1 MSESNRKES
10 VRSSS
15 SLIDPEEVCRR
26 LVPQKYWKEVMEALG
41 ESIKL
46 ADQYGPDRWGIRLAT
61 NDLMLKVGSHE
72 VLQIGD
78 WDLPFHLIVDK
89 KSVPSQLRSQSE
101 LRFSDDNASYEVPNT
116 IGFYRSNPGSE
127 ACNMPFEMVRQAYQ
141 ELLPS
146 HAEVISR
153 AARKPKHPST
163 RSTHSAELVQF
174 VADELGKTL
183 PQPRYWDAPIENHLP
198 LIAEELPN
206 DEQFTEGAV
215 RQIFVNAYERDRR
228 ARKLCI
234 KHYGARCCICGLSF
248 EERYGTEAA
257 GIIHVHHIIPLS
269 EIGESY
275 QVDPIRDLRPVCPNC
290 HAVIH
295 HATKTPRAIEQ
306 VMKMIH
312 EDERAR

>member
-1 MSESNRKES
+1 MSESKHKES

-15 SLIDPEEVCRR
+15 SQAYPEQVCRR
-26 LVPQKYWKEVMEALG
+26 LVPQQYWKDVMESLG
-41 ESIKL
+41 ASIKL
-46 ADQYGPDRWGIRLAT
+46 ADQYGPDRWGIRLAD
-61 NDLMLKVGSHE
+61 NDIMLKVGSHE

-89 KSVPSQLRSQSE
+89 KSLPPQLRGHSK
-101 LRFSDDNASYEVPNT
+101 LRFSEESDSYGALSP

-127 ACNMPFEMVRQAYQ
+127 SCDMPFEMIRQAYQ
-141 ELLPS
+141 ELSPS

-183 PQPRYWDAPIENHLP
+183 PQPMYWDAPVEDHLP

-206 DEQFTEGAV
+206 DEQFTEGAA
-215 RQIFVNAYERDRR
+215 RLIFVNAYERDRR
-228 ARKLCI
+228 GRQLCI
-234 KHYGARCCICGLSF
+234 KHYGARCCVCGLSF

-257 GIIHVHHIIPLS
+257 GIIHVHHIVPLS
-269 EIGESY
+269 EIRESY

-295 HATKTPRAIEQ
+295 HATKTPRTIEQ

-312 EDERAR
+312 NG